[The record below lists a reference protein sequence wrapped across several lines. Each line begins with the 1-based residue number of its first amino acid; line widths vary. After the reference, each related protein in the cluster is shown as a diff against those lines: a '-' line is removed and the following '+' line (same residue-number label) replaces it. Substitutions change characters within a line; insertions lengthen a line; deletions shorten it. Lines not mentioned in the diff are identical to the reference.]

1 VIVIDASSLAKYI
14 IKEEGW
20 AGVEKHLVNNQVYTL
35 DLAVKEVLN
44 VIWKYSVIF
53 RALSPNI
60 AMEKYSILTNL
71 IENKIV
77 SIDDEKRYL
86 KEAFNIALKM
96 KLTIYDALYIAQAIK
111 LNAKLLTSDEDQ
123 ARVARNL
130 GLRVIF
136 I

>member
-1 VIVIDASSLAKYI
+1 MIVIDASSLAKYI

-20 AGVEKHLVNNQVYTL
+20 TGVEKYLVNNQVYTL
-35 DLAVKEVLN
+35 DLAVKEILN

-53 RALSPNI
+53 RALSLNI
-60 AMEKYSILTNL
+60 AMEKYAILMNL
-71 IENKIV
+71 IKNKIV

-86 KEAFNIALKM
+86 KEAFNIALRM
-96 KLTIYDALYIAQAIK
+96 KLTIYDALYVAQAIK
-111 LNAKLLTSDEDQ
+111 LNAQLLTSDKDQ

-136 I
+136 V